1 MLAQYLVIILSLS
14 VNAHGE
20 QVHPKSLNE
29 GYQGGIELDDKGNLA
44 AVLLH
49 KGTKFN
55 DSGGTDVE
63 AWLFSAAKGKTVFV
77 GLNFY
82 MDKSFEKK
90 LLYKVKAY
98 AYLAAFTKAVQMRF
112 WGLTMPRVEI
122 VFSASLWLIREQE
135 SQIEVVESPGKLDG
149 RKTLAKLVAFVA
161 GQPLTVEKSDV
172 VILLTGL
179 NVTDG
184 DDSTVQGVSYYAGAC
199 SPKRVA
205 VVEDDGRTFKGANA
219 AAQQVAHLLGATYD
233 GTLPL
238 ANLCPASWGY
248 IMSKSPNTWKH
259 HRFSLCSEIMMR
271 FSYGFEMLDRWTCLG
286 TKPGEV
292 YNQPLRLPSDSFT
305 SLTKHSYC
313 SAWNNAESAKKCKQ
327 SSTEYPCKFLC
338 CSRKNKAEN
347 VVPAP
352 DGFTCNKTMMCL
364 GGKCEDIGEVKAP
377 R

>member
-1 MLAQYLVIILSLS
+1 MLAQYLAVIFLLS

-20 QVHPKSLNE
+20 QVHPKSLNG

-44 AVLLH
+44 ALLLH

-55 DSGGTDVE
+55 DSENTDLE

-82 MDKSFEKK
+82 MDTHFEKK
-90 LLYKVKAY
+90 LLYRAEAY

-112 WGLTMPRVEI
+112 WRLTAPRVEI
-122 VFSASLWLIREQE
+122 VFSASLWLISEQE
-135 SQIEVVESPGKLDG
+135 SKIEVVKSIGKLDG
-149 RKTLAKLVAFVA
+149 KKTLENLAAFVA

-184 DDSTVQGVSYYAGAC
+184 EDSTVQGVSYYAGAC

-233 GTLPL
+233 GTSPL
-238 ANLCPASWGY
+238 ANLCPASLGY
-248 IMSKSPNTWKH
+248 IMSKNSNTWKH

-271 FSYGFEMLDRWTCLG
+271 FSYGFEICQVLSTPANFCVAQG
-286 TKPGEV
+286 T
-292 YNQPLRLPSDSFT
+292 LMHT
-305 SLTKHSYC
+305 T
-313 SAWNNAESAKKCKQ
+313 
-327 SSTEYPCKFLC
+327 
-338 CSRKNKAEN
+338 
-347 VVPAP
+347 
-352 DGFTCNKTMMCL
+352 
-364 GGKCEDIGEVKAP
+364 
-377 R
+377 